1 MYVVDPL
8 RNMEDE
14 DSLLTRFLKG
24 EDTAFALIYRKYANP
39 LLSYGQGLGFD
50 RETLKDAIHDVFCK
64 LYANKRFL
72 ENIKSLKSYLFKSLR
87 NRLINIH
94 KSQTDQIG
102 IDGNESHFTVK
113 VTVLDELIRDE
124 DRLQIRNGVEKYLN
138 CLTSRQREA
147 VYLRFIQD
155 LDYEEIAVLMDM
167 SPHAVRK
174 LTSRAIIRIREH
186 NKLLLFLL
194 FHLQSLYL

>member
-14 DSLLTRFLKG
+14 ASLLTRFLKG
-24 EDTAFALIYRKYANP
+24 ENAAFALIYRKYANP
-39 LLSYGQGLGFD
+39 LLSYGTGLGFD

-64 LYANKRFL
+64 LYANKSFL
-72 ENIKSLKSYLFKSLR
+72 KNIKSLKSYLFKSLR
-87 NRLINIH
+87 NRLINIQ
-94 KSQTDQIG
+94 KSQTER
-102 IDGNESHFTVK
+102 IDIDANEPSFSVK

-124 DRLQIRNGVEKYLN
+124 DRVQIQNGVEKYLN

-155 LDYEEIAVLMDM
+155 LDYEEIAVLLDM
-167 SPHAVRK
+167 SPHGVRK

-194 FHLQSLYL
+194 FHLQSLNF

>member
-14 DSLLTRFLKG
+14 ASLLTRFLKG
-24 EDTAFALIYRKYANP
+24 ENAAFALIYRKYANP
-39 LLSYGQGLGFD
+39 LLSYGTGLGFD
-50 RETLKDAIHDVFCK
+50 REMLKDAIHDVFCK
-64 LYANKRFL
+64 LYANKSFL
-72 ENIKSLKSYLFKSLR
+72 KNIKSLKSYLFKSLR
-87 NRLINIH
+87 NRLINIQ
-94 KSQTDQIG
+94 KSQTER
-102 IDGNESHFTVK
+102 IDIDANEPRFSVK

-124 DRLQIRNGVEKYLN
+124 DRVQIQNGIEKYLN

-155 LDYEEIAVLMDM
+155 LDYEEIAILLDM
-167 SPHAVRK
+167 SPHGVRK

-194 FHLQSLYL
+194 FHLQSLNF

>member
-14 DSLLTRFLKG
+14 ASLLTRFLKG
-24 EDTAFALIYRKYANP
+24 ENAAFALIYRKYANP
-39 LLSYGQGLGFD
+39 LLSYGTGLGFD

-64 LYANKRFL
+64 LYANKSFL
-72 ENIKSLKSYLFKSLR
+72 KNIKSLKSYLFKSLR
-87 NRLINIH
+87 NRLINIQ
-94 KSQTDQIG
+94 KSRTER
-102 IDGNESHFTVK
+102 IDIDANEPRFSVK

-124 DRLQIRNGVEKYLN
+124 DRAQIQNGVEKYLN

-155 LDYEEIAVLMDM
+155 LDYEEIAVLLDM
-167 SPHAVRK
+167 SPHGVRK

-194 FHLQSLYL
+194 FHLQSLNF

>member
-1 MYVVDPL
+1 MYVIDPL
-8 RNMEDE
+8 SNMEDE
-14 DSLLTRFLKG
+14 KSLLARFLKG
-24 EDTAFALIYRKYANP
+24 EDTAFELIYRKYANQ
-39 LLSYGQGLGFD
+39 LVSYGVGLGVD

-72 ENIKSLKSYLFKSLR
+72 ENITSLKSYLFKSLR

-94 KSQTDQIG
+94 KSQAGTVG
-102 IDGNESHFTVK
+102 IDATGPDFSVK

-124 DRLQIRNGVEKYLN
+124 DRVQIRNSIEKYLS
-138 CLTSRQREA
+138 CLTNRQREA

-155 LDYEEIAVLMDM
+155 LDYDEIAILLDM
-167 SPHAVRK
+167 TPHAARK

-186 NKLLLFLL
+186 TNLLLFLL
-194 FHLQSLYL
+194 FHCQTLF

>member
-14 DSLLTRFLKG
+14 ASLLARFLKG
-24 EDTAFALIYRKYANP
+24 DDTAFALIYRKYANP
-39 LLSYGQGLGFD
+39 LLSYGMGLGFD

-64 LYANKRFL
+64 LYANKSFL
-72 ENIKSLKSYLFKSLR
+72 GNIKSLKSYLFKSLR
-87 NRLINIH
+87 NKLINIH
-94 KSQTDQIG
+94 KAQTDRID

-124 DRLQIRNGVEKYLN
+124 DRIQIQNGVEKYLN

-155 LDYEEIAVLMDM
+155 LDYEEIAVLLDM
-167 SPHAVRK
+167 SPHGVRK

-194 FHLQSLYL
+194 FHLQSLHL

>member
-14 DSLLTRFLKG
+14 DSLLARFLKG
-24 EDTAFALIYRKYANP
+24 EDPAFALIYRKYANQ
-39 LLSYGQGLGFD
+39 LLSYGLGLGFD

-64 LYANKRFL
+64 LYANKHFL

-94 KSQTDQIG
+94 KSQTDTID
-102 IDGNESHFTVK
+102 IDGNEPHFSVK

-124 DRLQIRNGVEKYLN
+124 DRVQIRNGIEKYLN
-138 CLTSRQREA
+138 CLTNRQREA
-147 VYLRFIQD
+147 LYLRFIQD
-155 LDYEEIAVLMDM
+155 LDYEEIAVLLNM
-167 SPHAVRK
+167 SPHAARK

-194 FHLQSLYL
+194 LPLQFPHL

>member
-14 DSLLTRFLKG
+14 ASLLARFLKG
-24 EDTAFALIYRKYANP
+24 DDTAFALIYRKYANP
-39 LLSYGQGLGFD
+39 LLSYGMGLGFD

-64 LYANKRFL
+64 LYTNKSFL
-72 ENIKSLKSYLFKSLR
+72 ENIKSPKSYLFKSLR
-87 NRLINIH
+87 NKLINIH
-94 KSQTDQIG
+94 KSQTDQID
-102 IDGNESHFTVK
+102 IDENESHFTVK

-124 DRLQIRNGVEKYLN
+124 DRVQIQNGIEKYLN

-155 LDYEEIAVLMDM
+155 LDYEEIAVLLDM
-167 SPHAVRK
+167 SPHGVRK

-194 FHLQSLYL
+194 FHLQSLHL

>member
-14 DSLLTRFLKG
+14 ASLLTRFLKG
-24 EDTAFALIYRKYANP
+24 ENAAFALIYRKYANP
-39 LLSYGQGLGFD
+39 LLSYGTGLGFD

-64 LYANKRFL
+64 LYANKSFL
-72 ENIKSLKSYLFKSLR
+72 KNIKSLKSYLFKSLR
-87 NRLINIH
+87 NRLINIQ
-94 KSQTDQIG
+94 KSQTERVD
-102 IDGNESHFTVK
+102 IDANEPRFSVK

-124 DRLQIRNGVEKYLN
+124 DRVQIQNGVEKYLN

-155 LDYEEIAVLMDM
+155 LDYEEIAVLLDM
-167 SPHAVRK
+167 SPHGVRK

-194 FHLQSLYL
+194 FHLQSLNF

>member
-1 MYVVDPL
+1 
-8 RNMEDE
+8 MEDE
-14 DSLLTRFLKG
+14 DSLLARFLKG
-24 EDTAFALIYRKYANP
+24 DDDAFALVYRKYANQ
-39 LLSYGQGLGFD
+39 LLSYGMGLGFD

-64 LYANKRFL
+64 LYANKHFL
-72 ENIKSLKSYLFKSLR
+72 ENIKSLRSYLLKSLR

-94 KSQTDQIG
+94 KAHTDTVC
-102 IDGNESHFTVK
+102 IDGNEPGFSVK
-113 VTVLDELIRDE
+113 VTVLDELIQHE
-124 DRLQIRNGVEKYLN
+124 DRVRVRNGIEKYLN

-147 VYLRFIQD
+147 IYLRFMQD

-194 FHLQSLYL
+194 FPFQVLHL